1 MMRIVPIFLLYLL
14 LNSHMA
20 LAQCSASGNFVG
32 STSLVSG
39 QGDGTPANPYRPGS
53 VVRVTATISGTYTK
67 SGSNWWHGIQ
77 INLGSNFSFATPL
90 NFTRSGFPG
99 NDNKWKW
106 STGHS
111 GNGPGAAGPGIYFDS
126 DNDGNVA
133 NNDGHSTNSL
143 SGTFSF
149 NIVVGNNAST
159 NATITAN
166 ILPDG
171 YSGSW
176 NSTTCDA
183 DVNVSAAKTIFNNVA
198 LPATLI
204 SFRAQKTN
212 DKDIELVWQTAT
224 EQNVSHFEIQYS
236 SDSRTWST
244 IDSKPAVGNSNTLQT
259 YSYTHTQANS
269 EDNLYR
275 IRVVDRDNRV
285 EYSRV
290 VSIKKDFKATFT
302 MQKPYPNP
310 VTDKV
315 SFRLIAPE
323 QGQGEI
329 GVYNTAGNLVNK
341 MTVEVEKGLNEFSL
355 NAIGWPAGV
364 YLVRFSNASIVL
376 SEKILKNN

>member
-1 MMRIVPIFLLYLL
+1 MMRIVPLFLLYLL
-14 LNSHMA
+14 VNSHVA

-32 STSLVSG
+32 STSLVTG

-53 VVRVTATISGTYTK
+53 VVRVTATISGTYSR

-90 NFTRSGFPG
+90 NFTRTGFPG
-99 NDNKWKW
+99 NARWIW
-106 STGHS
+106 SNGHAGS
-111 GNGPGAAGPGIYFDS
+111 GPGTAGPGIYYDDDS
-126 DNDGNVA
+126 NGDPSDGYGRNT
-133 NNDGHSTNSL
+133 GSL

-149 NIVVGNNAST
+149 NIVVGNNATTS
-159 NATITAN
+159 ATISAN

-171 YSGSW
+171 FSGNFS
-176 NSTTCDA
+176 SSTCDSDA
-183 DVNVSAAKTIFNNVA
+183 SPAAAKTIFNNVA

-212 DKDIELVWQTAT
+212 DKDIQLIWQTAT

-236 SDSRTWST
+236 ADSRTWST
-244 IDSKPAVGNSNTLQT
+244 IDSKPAVGNSNTVQT
-259 YSYTHTQANS
+259 YTYTHTQAIS

-329 GVYNTAGNLVNK
+329 GVYNTAGNLVTK
-341 MTVEVEKGLNEFSL
+341 MTVDVEKGLNEFSF
-355 NAIGWPAGV
+355 NASSWPAGV
-364 YLVRFSNASIVL
+364 YLVRFSNTSTVL
-376 SEKILKNN
+376 SEKFLKNN